1 MKVFGYNVFWICMKK
16 NLFLVY
22 LNSGGFRI
30 CWNGGLK
37 GWGLRVVLSVL
48 VGLIKVGFEVFGFLE
63 VFKLFLSYFCYIWYI
78 IRLLNNNK
86 NWFFCSFIIF

>member
-1 MKVFGYNVFWICMKK
+1 MMFFEFVFKK

-37 GWGLRVVLSVL
+37 GWGLGVVFSVF
-48 VGLIKVGFEVFGFLE
+48 VGLIKVGFEVFSFWKFLN
-63 VFKLFLSYFCYIWYI
+63 I
-78 IRLLNNNK
+78 LLV
-86 NWFFCSFIIF
+86 IFVIFDIL